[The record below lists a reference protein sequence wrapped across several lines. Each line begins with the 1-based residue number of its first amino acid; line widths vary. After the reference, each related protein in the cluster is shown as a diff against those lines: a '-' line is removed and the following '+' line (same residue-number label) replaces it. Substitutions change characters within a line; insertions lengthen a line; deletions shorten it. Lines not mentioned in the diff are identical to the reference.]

1 MLIFGHLCIG
11 AVVGLYLFRATKNPA
26 MVLIASVGSLL
37 PDLIDKPLEVL
48 GAGDILGYEA
58 LFLHTFLA
66 FVILG
71 AVGILSLRLLRSPV
85 PAVVAGMVGLHQ
97 VMDLMWTTPEKW
109 LYPFLGPIPQSCSC
123 LTPSLLPAAGGIAVE
138 VPVNF
143 IWRAIQGE
151 ILSPS
156 EWVFLL
162 VLALILLYPRLD
174 GRAILWGSGLLAL
187 LSIASLAPVLGM
199 PVALATEDGMAMED
213 LLLVVSV
220 AGAAGLWFYDR
231 WDRKGQREQTI
242 PASEHMD

>member
-48 GAGDILGYEA
+48 GAGDIIGQVA
-58 LFLHTFLA
+58 LFHTFLV
-66 FVILG
+66 FLILG
-71 AVGILSLRLLRSPV
+71 AIGVLFLGLSRSPV

-97 VMDLMWTTPEKW
+97 VVDLLWTNPVTW
-109 LYPFLGPIPQSCSC
+109 LYPFLGEIPSCC
-123 LTPSLLPAAGGIAVE
+123 PAPSLPHATGVIPVE
-138 VPVNF
+138 APVHF
-143 IWRAIQGE
+143 VWRAILGE

-162 VLALILLYPRLD
+162 VLALILLSPGL
-174 GRAILWGSGLLAL
+174 GRRAFLWGSGLLAL
-187 LSIASLAPVLGM
+187 LSIASIAPVLGM
-199 PVALATEDGMAMED
+199 HVRLAAEDGMAMEE
-213 LLLVVSV
+213 LLLVVSAV
-220 AGAAGLWFYDR
+220 GAAGLWLYDR

-242 PASEHMD
+242 PVTEHTD